1 MRKGGMMA
9 LTITNKVRSDKMQ
22 NTDTNVILPF
32 DVCEEHEVEDLGE
45 LEPRRGYSFCKRAMD
60 IVLATI
66 ALLIALVPMLIIAFL
81 ILCTSRGGAFYCQ
94 ERLGLHGAKI
104 RIIKFRT
111 MYLDA
116 EKAGAQWSSGK
127 HDVRITGIGRFLRKF
142 HLDELPQ
149 LLCIL
154 KGDMSIVGPR
164 PEREVFYDEFE
175 KYIHGFYQRLKVKP
189 GLTGLAQVSGGYNLK
204 PEEKIVYDI
213 QYIKTRSIWTDIK
226 IIFATVKVV
235 FRGKDAK

>member
-1 MRKGGMMA
+1 
-9 LTITNKVRSDKMQ
+9 
-22 NTDTNVILPF
+22 
-32 DVCEEHEVEDLGE
+32 
-45 LEPRRGYSFCKRAMD
+45 
-60 IVLATI
+60 
-66 ALLIALVPMLIIAFL
+66 
-81 ILCTSRGGAFYCQ
+81 
-94 ERLGLHGAKI
+94 
-104 RIIKFRT
+104 

-127 HDVRITGIGRFLRKF
+127 HDARITGIGRFLRKF

-175 KYIHGFYQRLKVKP
+175 KYIHGFCQCLKVKP

-204 PEEKIVYDI
+204 PEEKIVHDI
-213 QYIKTRSIWTDIK
+213 QYIKTRSLWTDIK
-226 IIFATVKVV
+226 IMFATVKVV